1 MQRCYPAFTRNRIVI
16 IFLLLPLL
24 LCKNLFA
31 QPVSNSVNQLK
42 QLYENV
48 EFESAITKG
57 NELLKLPGNALSP
70 DELAVVHRY
79 MAFSFFNLGDQ
90 DSARVH
96 FLSLLSLQPD
106 LELNPAETSPK
117 IIDFFQQLK
126 EEFRSISQQEND
138 RVFTKYVI
146 AEDLRPGAA
155 LRSAVI
161 PGWGQ
166 LRKGQRGRA
175 VVLGGGFWAGLIAT
189 GVAYSK
195 SQSLKDDYVA
205 AKDPAEISRLYD
217 DYNGWHKT
225 RQALTL
231 ATAVFWVINVVD
243 AGWSNYPKP
252 AFRAGNSA
260 VELSFSIPLK

>member
-1 MQRCYPAFTRNRIVI
+1 MQRCYPAFTRNRILIV
-16 IFLLLPLL
+16 FLLLPLL

-31 QPVSNSVNQLK
+31 QTAPNPAELVK

-48 EFESAITKG
+48 EFESAIAKG
-57 NELLKLPGNALSP
+57 NELLKLPGSSLSP

-117 IIDFFQQLK
+117 IIDFFQQLR
-126 EEFRSISQQEND
+126 EEFRSISQQDND
-138 RVFTKYVI
+138 RMFTKYVI

-175 VVLGGGFWAGLIAT
+175 AVLGGGFWAGLIAT
-189 GVAYSK
+189 GAAYSK

-205 AKDPAEISRLYD
+205 ARDPAEISRLYD
-217 DYNGWHKT
+217 DYNSWHKT

-231 ATAVFWVINVVD
+231 ATAIFWVINVVD

-252 AFRAGNSA
+252 AFRASNSV
-260 VELSFSIPLK
+260 VELSLSIPLR